1 MKNKYKI
8 ILIAA
13 AFISLYILRLVAL
26 AELSEI
32 SSAKSLI

>member
-1 MKNKYKI
+1 MQNKYKI

-13 AFISLYILRLVAL
+13 AFISLYILKMVAL
-26 AELSEI
+26 AGLGEI

>member
-1 MKNKYKI
+1 MQKKYKI

-26 AELSEI
+26 TGLSEI
-32 SSAKSLI
+32 SSAKTLI